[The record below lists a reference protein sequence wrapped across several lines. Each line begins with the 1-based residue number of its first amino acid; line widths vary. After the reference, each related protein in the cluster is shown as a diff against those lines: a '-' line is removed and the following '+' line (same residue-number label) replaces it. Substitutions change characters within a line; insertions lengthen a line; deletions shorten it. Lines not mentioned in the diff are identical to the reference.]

1 MTSHLSGDDQSIIVN
16 AMRAAASGGRA
27 VPDDQ
32 VSQRSLHRCLGGEL
46 TPPSTVGVQ
55 SCKGVQPTSTNSG
68 RRSFARRDSELLLKC
83 WSSPTESREISDYR
97 WYGASNGAW

>member
-1 MTSHLSGDDQSIIVN
+1 MPAGVWRAEDARRSSSMRCAPQPLGAKGSSWWSGFPAQLAQI
-16 AMRAAASGGRA
+16 
-27 VPDDQ
+27 
-32 VSQRSLHRCLGGEL
+32 LGGEL

-55 SCKGVQPTSTNSG
+55 SCKGVQPPSTDSG

-97 WYGASNGAW
+97 WYGAS